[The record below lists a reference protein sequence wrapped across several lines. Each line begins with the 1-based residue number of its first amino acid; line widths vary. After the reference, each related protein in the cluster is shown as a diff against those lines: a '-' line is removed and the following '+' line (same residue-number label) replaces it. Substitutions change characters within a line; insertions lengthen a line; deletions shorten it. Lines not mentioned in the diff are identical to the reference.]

1 MKKLLTIIVLSLLL
15 SGSGNA
21 NAETYYS
28 TTCNANDYGSLKDPI
43 TFKFKKIKSGA
54 WMAENREQEGKF
66 YFSLAQNTKGKNVET
81 LLWYQAD
88 LSKKILLNF
97 WYDVERE
104 IIRGDMLKLNQ
115 KMIDDLLKNAE
126 GKYPVE
132 IDYLKLVLMDDNKS
146 KIENIGT
153 FRNCKGSVQ
162 GAKF

>member
-15 SGSGNA
+15 NGSGNA

-54 WMAENREQEGKF
+54 WMAENRAQEGAF
-66 YFSLAQNTKGKNVET
+66 YFSLAQNTKDKNVET

-88 LSKKILLNF
+88 LSNKILSNF

-104 IIRGDMLKLNQ
+104 IIRGDKLKLNQ
-115 KMIDDLLKNAE
+115 
-126 GKYPVE
+126 
-132 IDYLKLVLMDDNKS
+132 
-146 KIENIGT
+146 
-153 FRNCKGSVQ
+153 
-162 GAKF
+162 

>member
-1 MKKLLTIIVLSLLL
+1 MKKLFSIIFVICSLLI
-15 SGSGNA
+15 GNSY
-21 NAETYYS
+21 AETYYS
-28 TTCNANDYGSLKDPI
+28 TTCKANDYGPLKDPI

-54 WMAENREQEGKF
+54 WMAESREQEGKF
-66 YFSLAQNTKGKNVET
+66 YFSLAQNTKGKNVKE

-97 WYDVERE
+97 WYSLESE

-126 GKYPVE
+126 GKYQVE
-132 IDYLKLVLMDDNKS
+132 IDYLKHVLMDDNKS
-146 KIENIGT
+146 KIENVGT

-162 GAKF
+162 VAKF

>member
-1 MKKLLTIIVLSLLL
+1 MKKLFSIIFVICSLLI
-15 SGSGNA
+15 GNSY
-21 NAETYYS
+21 AETYYS
-28 TTCNANDYGSLKDPI
+28 TTCKANDYGPLKDPI

-54 WMAENREQEGKF
+54 WMAENRAQEGAF
-66 YFSLAQNTKGKNVET
+66 YFSLAENTKGKNVET
-81 LLWYQAD
+81 LLWYKAD
-88 LSKKILLNF
+88 LSNKILSNF

-104 IIRGDMLKLNQ
+104 IIRVDMLKLNQ
-115 KMIDDLLKNAE
+115 KMIDDLLRNAE

-146 KIENIGT
+146 KIENAGT